1 MATIPAVDGVLT
13 LRTRPRKEPEDL
25 AKVPLQGRFR
35 PPAVEV
41 ALAAVGA
48 NSRRRIAHHAA
59 KHSPSPDLG
68 IVVQVLGQ
76 SANL

>member
-25 AKVPLQGRFR
+25 AKVPLQRSFGT
-35 PPAVEV
+35 PAVEM

-48 NSRRRIAHHAA
+48 NRRRGMAHHAA

-68 IVVQVLGQ
+68 IVVHVMCQ